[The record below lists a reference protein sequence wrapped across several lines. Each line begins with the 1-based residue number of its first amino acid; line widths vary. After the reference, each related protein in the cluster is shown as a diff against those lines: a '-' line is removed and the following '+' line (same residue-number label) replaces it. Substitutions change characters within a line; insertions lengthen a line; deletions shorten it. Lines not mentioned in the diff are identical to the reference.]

1 MEGRLM
7 YAIRMIFHYIK
18 RYRSQYILL
27 FIQMTFAL
35 TLVFVIGSTT
45 LSLSKRQND
54 AYIDAKTSFI
64 VEISEETEIPRVRE
78 LIGTFLSENTG
89 RELDYKN
96 LGTMQV
102 ISSEEHID
110 DLFGNLT
117 DILAG
122 VSGLRITRQNTA
134 EELEKMAAGINYT
147 TRLLKAGTVVISAIV
162 TVGFTGFVML
172 MLLRREH
179 DMLTAYLCGASM
191 RRLILSAL
199 AEISVVGAAS
209 GIAGGIF
216 GFLLTPLMGSFGATG
231 IYSVTPEPL
240 AFGGIIILLVIIYAV
255 PTTVFAVRMKKYNP
269 ITRIRMEE
277 N

>member
-1 MEGRLM
+1 
-7 YAIRMIFHYIK
+7 
-18 RYRSQYILL
+18 
-27 FIQMTFAL
+27 
-35 TLVFVIGSTT
+35 
-45 LSLSKRQND
+45 
-54 AYIDAKTSFI
+54 
-64 VEISEETEIPRVRE
+64 
-78 LIGTFLSENTG
+78 
-89 RELDYKN
+89 
-96 LGTMQV
+96 MQV

-110 DLFGNLT
+110 DLFGSLT

-179 DMLTAYLCGASM
+179 DMLTAYLCGAST

-216 GFLLTPLMGSFGATG
+216 GFLLTPLMGSFGAAG